1 MATSPVWVCEWE
13 RERERE
19 RERMCVCVCQRE
31 REVEREREHEFGG
44 KRHRR
49 QGLQRGFLQRRFR
62 GTRRD
67 RDKEEVAA

>member
-1 MATSPVWVCEWE
+1 
-13 RERERE
+13 
-19 RERMCVCVCQRE
+19 MCVCVCQRE